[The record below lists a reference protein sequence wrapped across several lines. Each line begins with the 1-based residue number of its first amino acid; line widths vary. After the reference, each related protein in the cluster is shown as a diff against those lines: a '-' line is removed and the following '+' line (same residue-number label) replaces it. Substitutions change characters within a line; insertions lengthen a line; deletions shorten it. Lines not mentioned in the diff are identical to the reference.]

1 MKFQKSASWPSQRW
15 SILTLIILKSV
26 QLESVGGHWGLMPY
40 RRTELVFVS
49 LLLMKIGRQAPSLG
63 AIPAVGSIA

>member
-1 MKFQKSASWPSQRW
+1 
-15 SILTLIILKSV
+15 
-26 QLESVGGHWGLMPY
+26 LMPY